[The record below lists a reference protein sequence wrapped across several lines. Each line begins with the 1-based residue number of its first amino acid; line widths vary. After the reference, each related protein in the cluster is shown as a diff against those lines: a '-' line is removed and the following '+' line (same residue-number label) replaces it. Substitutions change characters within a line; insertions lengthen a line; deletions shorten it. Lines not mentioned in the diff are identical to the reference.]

1 MADGVERI
9 YGYLAD
15 AVTQTHSH
23 CSYGVQAS
31 SSPHEVGGQISTGE
45 TADGNLVPDV
55 ADIRFS
61 MDEDSV
67 ILAEIKF
74 DPERAA
80 AEDVLFWAKA
90 VWEGAASKGF
100 PGKDWKW

>member
-9 YGYLAD
+9 HGYLAD
-15 AVTQTHSH
+15 AVTQTHFHSL
-23 CSYGVQAS
+23 YGVQAS
-31 SSPHEVGGQISTGE
+31 SSPHEAGGQISTGE
-45 TADGNLVPDV
+45 TVDGELVPDV

-61 MDEDSV
+61 VDEDSGIV
-67 ILAEIKF
+67 AEIKF
-74 DPERAA
+74 DPERVA

-100 PGKDWKW
+100 PKNDWKW